1 MYAER
6 ERESRLG
13 RQTRTADRKSTP
25 RGFQRHRIGRR
36 LQEVEE
42 KEVVAEEA
50 TGAEEEVVEAEE
62 VEGEVGGEVGVEGKV
77 GGEVG
82 AEEAELS
89 KVAGRKMKLHCL
101 AECIQGMG
109 CHRGVCASTFYNIF
123 RVISM
128 QNQRP

>member
-1 MYAER
+1 M
-6 ERESRLG
+6 
-13 RQTRTADRKSTP
+13 
-25 RGFQRHRIGRR
+25 
-36 LQEVEE
+36 
-42 KEVVAEEA
+42 VAEEA

>member
-1 MYAER
+1 MPR
-6 ERESRLG
+6 ERKTSRLG
-13 RQTRTADRKSTP
+13 RQARTAGRKSTP
-25 RGFQRHRIGRR
+25 RGFQSHRIGRR

-62 VEGEVGGEVGVEGKV
+62 VEGEVGGEVGM
-77 GGEVG
+77 
-82 AEEAELS
+82 EEAELS
-89 KVAGRKMKLHCL
+89 KVVGRKMKLHYS

-123 RVISM
+123 RVTSM